1 MSLTSTYVLMGDNK
15 WYKNPIIT
23 NLLTESMW
31 FICYDDDDP
40 IELVV
45 EESLWED
52 ITKIDELLKELKQ
65 MGYRIKL
72 RRDAI
77 TWRPSGRI
85 FPGIRNSVCSY
96 STFIIGHR
104 YAPIIDKELHQIKH
118 TGVYNEKPNCQ
129 GTFYKNMMRRTPTN
143 GKQMGY

>member
-77 TWRPSGRI
+77 TWRPSMRI
-85 FPGIRNSVCSY
+85 YPGDGDTTMNSY
-96 STFIIGHR
+96 AAFIMGHTH
-104 YAPIIDKELHQIKH
+104 APLMDKYIIKSEKNYKER
-118 TGVYNEKPNCQ
+118 PDCQ
-129 GTFYKNMMRRTPTN
+129 GMFYDNKVRR
-143 GKQMGY
+143 